1 MCYNKHRKMTNI
13 KKSYKNLIISRL
25 LASIVS
31 SRDAIDILEKII
43 KKTNAKSVNLDF
55 SNVKFISRS
64 AAHALL
70 LMKEKVRAKKDI
82 SLTNTNEDVTNM
94 LRAVAANRIVS
105 KRQKPKFNP
114 QKVDIN
120 SLFKKVLA

>member
-1 MCYNKHRKMTNI
+1 
-13 KKSYKNLIISRL
+13 
-25 LASIVS
+25 
-31 SRDAIDILEKII
+31 
-43 KKTNAKSVNLDF
+43 
-55 SNVKFISRS
+55 
-64 AAHALL
+64 
-70 LMKEKVRAKKDI
+70 MKEKVRAKKDI

>member
-1 MCYNKHRKMTNI
+1 MTNI